1 MPAEDFVIERAVILS
16 TGDELTSGLTVDTNS
31 NWLAD
36 KLFESGI
43 DLVAVITV
51 GDDPERIRWAF
62 ESGLDRADL
71 VVSTGGLGPT
81 ADDLTTE
88 VLAAT
93 LGREV
98 VFDEASAEHI
108 RALFRSIGRT
118 MPENNL
124 RQANF
129 PEGAVIL
136 PNPLGTAPGFRVEVE
151 WRGKPRHVVVMPG
164 VPREMKPMT
173 ENVVLPWLR
182 SLDASGQVYLSRS
195 FQTFGASESALD
207 EMMKGAIDPAE
218 ARLSFRAAFPQI
230 SVRITVHGAPGEAER
245 KLETLSGRVRER
257 IGDYVFGEGAQTM
270 EGVVNEL
277 LRQRGWKLAIAES
290 CTGGLVSERMTNVPG
305 SSRVFAGGIVA
316 YTEAAKR
323 ANLGVDA
330 RTLERHGAV
339 SEEVAKEMAA
349 GARRACAADL
359 AVSVTGVAGPDGGTE
374 ENPVGTVYVGFAAE
388 DALVARRYKLW
399 GTRDWIRLLASQI
412 ALDWVRRH
420 ALGRRPEESLLIRR

>member
-1 MPAEDFVIERAVILS
+1 MIERAVILS

-36 KLFESGI
+36 KLFEAGI

-51 GDDPERIRWAF
+51 GDDAERIRWAF

-71 VVSTGGLGPT
+71 VISTGGLGPT

-88 VLAAT
+88 ILGAT
-93 LGREV
+93 LGRKI
-98 VFDEASAEHI
+98 VFDEPSAEHI

-136 PNPLGTAPGFRVEVE
+136 SNPLGTAPGYRIAVD
-151 WRGKPRHVVVMPG
+151 WKGKERHVVVMPG

-173 ENVVLPWLR
+173 ENEVLPWLR
-182 SLDASGQVYLSRS
+182 SLDPSGQVYASRS
-195 FQTFGASESALD
+195 FQTFGASESARD
-207 EMMKGAIDPAE
+207 EMMEGAIDPNE

-230 SVRITVHGAPGEAER
+230 SVRVTVRGSSGDVQA
-245 KLETLSGRVRER
+245 KLEKLAEQVRSR
-257 IGDYVFGEGAQTM
+257 IGDYVFGEGTASM

-277 LRQRGWKLAIAES
+277 LLERGWKLATAES
-290 CTGGLVSERMTNVPG
+290 MTGGLVAERLTNVPG
-305 SSRVFAGGIVA
+305 SSRVFAGAVVA
-316 YTEAAKR
+316 YTEATKQSS
-323 ANLGVDA
+323 LGVRAD
-330 RTLERHGAV
+330 TLAKQGAV
-339 SEEVAKEMAA
+339 SEETAKEMAA
-349 GARRACAADL
+349 GVRRALAADV

-374 ENPVGTVYVGFAAE
+374 KNPVGTVYVGFAAE
-388 DALVARRYKLW
+388 GLSVARRYKLW
-399 GTRDWIRLLASQI
+399 GTRDWIRLLSSQI

-420 ALGRRPEESLLIRR
+420 ALGRQPEESLLIRK

>member
-1 MPAEDFVIERAVILS
+1 MIERAAILS

-36 KLFESGI
+36 KLFEAGI

-51 GDDPERIRWAF
+51 GDDAERIRWAF
-62 ESGLDRADL
+62 ESGLDQADL
-71 VVSTGGLGPT
+71 VISTGGLGPT

-88 VLAAT
+88 ILAAT
-93 LGREV
+93 LGRKT

-129 PEGAVIL
+129 PEGAIIL
-136 PNPLGTAPGFRVEVE
+136 SNPLGTAPGYRIAVDWKRKE
-151 WRGKPRHVVVMPG
+151 RHVVVMPG

-173 ENVVLPWLR
+173 ENEVLPWLR
-182 SLDASGQVYLSRS
+182 SLDTSGQVYASRS

-207 EMMKGAIDPAE
+207 EMMKGAIDPSE

-230 SVRITVHGAPGEAER
+230 SVRVTVRGSSGDVQG
-245 KLETLSGRVRER
+245 KLEKLAGQVRSR
-257 IGDYVFGEGAQTM
+257 IGDYVFGEGAASM

-277 LRQRGWKLAIAES
+277 LLERGWKLATAES
-290 CTGGLVSERMTNVPG
+290 MTGGLVAERLTNVPG

-316 YTEAAKR
+316 YTEATKQASLGVRADTLAKR
-323 ANLGVDA
+323 
-330 RTLERHGAV
+330 GAV
-339 SEEVAKEMAA
+339 SEETAKEMAA
-349 GARRACAADL
+349 GARRALAADV

-388 DALVARRYKLW
+388 GLSVARRYKLW
-399 GTRDWIRLLASQI
+399 GTRDWIRLLTSQI

-420 ALGRRPEESLLIRR
+420 ALGRRPEESLLIRK